1 MCFYQLYCRLYCRNL
16 FLGTPRKSQGNCHV
30 YKFTL
35 NGLRDRNQNCA
46 SKSGKEGFNSLQ
58 NLSTHK
64 FSVPKGTALHGR
76 CKRQLWRSAFNLTEL
91 DHNFTI
97 QRRLGFDWAYF
108 FVLNW
113 QTRAETKCVTMLQQ
127 AEGKRCIH
135 RLSPVVL
142 VNHILL
148 ERVEFPKQ
156 IESVLSCVANN
167 KTTSP
172 PTLHCLPETVSDS
185 NWSAFVNVSL
195 SCI

>member
-1 MCFYQLYCRLYCRNL
+1 MR
-16 FLGTPRKSQGNCHV
+16 NCHV

-35 NGLRDRNQNCA
+35 NSLRDRNQNCA

-113 QTRAETKCVTMLQQ
+113 QTRAETKCATMLQQ

-135 RLSPVVL
+135 RLSRWFSLTILCLKGLNFLNKLNQCWVALPITKRQVL
-142 VNHILL
+142 LHYIVYPRPFRIQTEVLL
-148 ERVEFPKQ
+148 
-156 IESVLSCVANN
+156 LMYLCHAY
-167 KTTSP
+167 
-172 PTLHCLPETVSDS
+172 
-185 NWSAFVNVSL
+185 
-195 SCI
+195 